1 MPRHKGI
8 AQRYGA
14 HIRMNLKILNKTDT
28 ELEMEIAGETHTLL
42 NLLKTTLLEDDS
54 VEIATYDIK
63 YLGISEPIMY
73 IRTSDKDPLQAARDA
88 ISEMVALCDEFKSV
102 FVGQANI

>member
-1 MPRHKGI
+1 
-8 AQRYGA
+8 
-14 HIRMNLKILNKTDT
+14 MNLKILNKTDN

-42 NLLKTTLLEDDS
+42 NLLKTVLLEDDA

-73 IRTSDKDPLQAARDA
+73 VRTNGKDPVQAVRSALQTMIA
-88 ISEMVALCDEFKSV
+88 ICDEFRSV
-102 FVGQANI
+102 FTNQIDI